1 MTASLYVHI
10 PFCVSKC
17 AYCDFFSKSCGH
29 CGVPDDYISAL
40 INEIKYK
47 TLSLGIKKWDTVYIG
62 GGTPSLLFPHQIVRL
77 LSAVRPTAKA
87 DGAARDSDVVSDINV
102 DEASDV
108 PEVTIEANPADITV
122 EFLDACKSAGVTRL
136 SVGVQSLNETSLSF
150 VSRRSDVRS
159 IEKALS
165 LIARQWSGV
174 FSVDLIAGLPHETS
188 ESFMKG
194 LTRVLQTQP
203 HHISLYS
210 LTVEEGTRL
219 GEGIFSGAVTYDY
232 DKADALWLSGRD
244 ALCEAGYSQYEVSN
258 FCKSSFECRHN
269 MAYWQQKNYV
279 GVGAGA
285 TGTIYFDGGAV
296 ASSGAGEDGASVAPC
311 GVLSGAVSSGDAD
324 CASYYARRVTNTTD
338 IDFYI
343 DFWRSADVS
352 GGALAPNS
360 VPDSVDTPRSLLAT
374 IQSVEMLDRATV
386 QFEFFMMGLRTLR
399 GISRE
404 KYIARFG
411 CDFTEETI
419 SLFDDLAN
427 RGMAQITVRPASD
440 VRCVVS
446 SCSASASGDK
456 GIEHFYALTQK
467 GILFLNDVLLKIIV

>member
-40 INEIKYK
+40 INELKYK

-87 DGAARDSDVVSDINV
+87 DGVARDS
-102 DEASDV
+102 
-108 PEVTIEANPADITV
+108 EVTIEANPADITI
-122 EFLDACKSAGVTRL
+122 EFLDACTSAGVTRL

-165 LIARQWSGV
+165 LIARQWSGI

-194 LTRVLQTQP
+194 LTRVLQAQP

-258 FCKSSFECRHN
+258 FCKCGFECRHN

-296 ASSGAGEDGASVAPC
+296 ASSGAGEGSASVAPC

-324 CASYYARRVTNTTD
+324 GASYYARRVTNTTD
-338 IDFYI
+338 IDAYI

-360 VPDSVDTPRSLLAT
+360 VPDSADTPRSLLAT

-399 GISRE
+399 GISR
-404 KYIARFG
+404 KKHIARFG
-411 CDFTEETI
+411 CDFTQETI
-419 SLFDDLAN
+419 SLFDDLAS
-427 RGMAQITVRPASD
+427 RGMAQITALQESD
-440 VRCVVS
+440 VSGAVS
-446 SCSASASGDK
+446 SCGRAADGL
-456 GIEHFYALTQK
+456 ERFYALTQK
-467 GILFLNDVLLKIIV
+467 GILFLNDVLLKIR